1 MNEEIEE
8 ENKVET
14 NEISPTVLFTD
25 TPRNDIEDKGTHIF
39 KTPLKPILFYY
50 IKTICKYNPLTQ
62 QTSVIE
68 YEEVGEELI
77 DESQAN
83 PREFEQDLIL
93 AGGESDEEDN
103 TDEIDSSNKETGDLH
118 ISPEPEL
125 DEQKDEN
132 EFIHKLVVDHFE
144 HNEEKLDE
152 LDNEWGGDL
161 VMDID
166 DELESDI
173 DDDLD
178 LDDQQNPESNDKE
191 SDHDLPQHNEPQ
203 DVEAPIDNSEE
214 EVKDEVSNKSENEA
228 KDITLDYV

>member
-25 TPRNDIEDKGTHIF
+25 TPRNDIEDKDTFI
-39 KTPLKPILFYY
+39 
-50 IKTICKYNPLTQ
+50 YNPLTQ